1 MSITQS
7 NPTPRMIG
15 GVSSKDSANA
25 FVRVSMEGLEDVFE
39 RMRKLGTAIT
49 AKQKADATK
58 KASRPILDGYKEL
71 ARRHEAT
78 GNLARST
85 KTITR
90 DYRGGD
96 VAVAVTGPEQTG
108 PVGSTAKR
116 ASGNHAWLVEFGSG
130 PRKPGSQNRR
140 AYINIH
146 QRINGKMHRHSS
158 ANDAQFSRMGRGYYF
173 LMGSINEPTRQS
185 GGRPGYSRDFM
196 LGADGRSGRQHPITL
211 GPNDTIAPMP
221 GLHLMQN
228 TIDRKGS
235 QVRAILESELISLIN
250 QASR

>member
-7 NPTPRMIG
+7 NPTPRLIG
-15 GVSSKDSANA
+15 GVSSKDSTNA

-39 RMRKLGTAIT
+39 RMKNLGLSIT
-49 AKQKADATK
+49 AKQKADAVR
-58 KASRPILDGYKEL
+58 KASRPILEGYKEQ
-71 ARRHEAT
+71 AKMHEAT
-78 GNLARST
+78 GNLAKST

-90 DYRGGD
+90 DYRNGD

-108 PVGSTAKR
+108 SAGASSKR
-116 ASGNHAWLVEFGSG
+116 ASGNHAWLVEWGSSR
-130 PRKPGSQNRR
+130 RKPGSQNRR

-146 QRINGKMHRHSS
+146 QSINGKMQRHSS
-158 ANDAQFSRMGRGYYF
+158 GNDEQFNRMGRGYYF

-185 GGRPGYSRDFM
+185 GGRAGYSRDFM
-196 LGADGRSGRQHPITL
+196 LGTTGQSGKQHPITL

-221 GLHLMQN
+221 ALHLMEK
-228 TIDRKGS
+228 TIARKSS
-235 QVRAILESELISLIN
+235 QVKAILESELISLIN